1 MIENVVFSAQIVEKN
16 KNIIK
21 FDEAKQLGTMVNAA
35 RNQMNAIKAQLEQ
48 SQIGRAMDQMDRTRT
63 DSDRA
68 EDNGTDGEEEQ
79 NEKALYRTHYLSL
92 KNIRGFALSPFSVS
106 MWKERRIQVDCGWL
120 ANVQWRSI
128 TLNEGFAQKE
138 PKADPA
144 RL

>member
-63 DSDRA
+63 ESDRA
-68 EDNGTDGEEEQ
+68 DDHGADGEEERLR
-79 NEKALYRTHYLSL
+79 NEIEREKALYRTHYLSL
-92 KNIRGFALSPFSVS
+92 KNIKGFCSSFWRRVDVHLLKKGLSMHSGDRPH
-106 MWKERRIQVDCGWL
+106 
-120 ANVQWRSI
+120 
-128 TLNEGFAQKE
+128 
-138 PKADPA
+138 
-144 RL
+144 